1 MRRLLL
7 DTHVLIWRLADD
19 PMLGPR
25 TRATI
30 ADERNEVY
38 VSAVSAWEISIK
50 RALGKLDA
58 PEDLDL
64 ESILEDEGFEILPIN
79 FFHGEQAGRLPPH
92 HRDPFDRM
100 LIAQAQAEG
109 LELVTNDGA
118 FTAYGLLTV
127 DATR

>member
-7 DTHVLIWRLADD
+7 DTHVLIWWLTDD
-19 PMLGPR
+19 PKLGPR
-25 TRATI
+25 ARAMI

-58 PEDLDL
+58 PEDLG
-64 ESILEDEGFEILPIN
+64 SILEDEGFEVLPIT
-79 FFHGEQAGRLPPH
+79 FFHGEQAGRLPLH

-100 LIAQAQAEG
+100 LIVQAQAEG
-109 LELVTNDGA
+109 LELVTSDGA
-118 FTAYGLLTV
+118 FVAYGLLTI

>member
-7 DTHVLIWRLADD
+7 DTHVLIWWLADD
-19 PMLGPR
+19 PHLGPR
-25 TRATI
+25 ARAMI

-38 VSAVSAWEISIK
+38 VSAATAWEISIK
-50 RALGKLDA
+50 RALGKLDM
-58 PEDLDL
+58 PEDLGPVL
-64 ESILEDEGFEILPIN
+64 EEEGFETLPIA

-109 LELVTNDGA
+109 LELVTSDGA
-118 FTAYGLLTV
+118 FAAYGVRTI
-127 DATR
+127 DATH